1 LSLRTAGSTAEAITT
16 ASRTKSSKCLIK
28 NKSQRN
34 PAQKTMRKIVAEAAK
49 NDYRMSS
56 IILGIV
62 NSIPFRMREAL

>member
-1 LSLRTAGSTAEAITT
+1 V
-16 ASRTKSSKCLIK
+16 
-28 NKSQRN
+28 
-34 PAQKTMRKIVAEAAK
+34 RKIVAEAAK